1 MVATSMLQDTFLEH
15 RRHQAKDRRCRGT
28 SREIPVE
35 SVQPI
40 TRAVQGHSH
49 TMADGVEYSGAS
61 CNLPNRLMYEH
72 TAMYEHPMTTVIE
85 RVPLRL
91 GFQRSSW
98 TPKTSSTRSQMP
110 RHIQEI
116 RVLHWSWCGQQL
128 EIRSNALSCAV
139 F

>member
-1 MVATSMLQDTFLEH
+1 MLSRSSVCSTCLPRSIRCLPLNLCTLSQEH
-15 RRHQAKDRRCRGT
+15 SSAML
-28 SREIPVE
+28 
-35 SVQPI
+35 
-40 TRAVQGHSH
+40 
-49 TMADGVEYSGAS
+49 MADGVEYSGAS
-61 CNLPNRLMYEH
+61 CNLLNRLMYEH